1 MSDFSYN
8 SQKQLVFAGHVL
20 SKYTQPDQNPFY
32 LYSETILQ
40 EQLHKFRTAITTQLN
55 KSPKIFFAMK
65 ANPSAK
71 VIAHFVKHGVGVD
84 VVSLGEIK
92 KSLAAGNSAAN
103 TVYSGVGKRVSEIR
117 QAIELGVQQIN
128 VESIEELQRIV
139 DIAQSLPIT
148 SAAVSGIAPA
158 AAKKVSIALRVNPEV
173 DVRTHPY
180 IATGL
185 KENKFGIEMARLPE
199 AIEIFRRAEAA
210 AKAANRPCPVQWV
223 GLSLHIGS
231 QLKEFE
237 SLRVSLQK
245 IKNVFQEIRSQGFD
259 LKVFDVGGGLGIA
272 YEGDRKEDEK
282 FLQQYAAVLGSE
294 LKDFPADIQLEPGRC
309 LTARAGVL
317 VTEVQ
322 YRKLTSHKTFLV
334 VSSGMNHLLRPSL
347 YEAYHRIF
355 PLQDNSET
363 EVVDVVGPVCESS
376 DFYAKDRRLPKVKA
390 GDFLAIA
397 DVGAYGMSMAST
409 YNSFDLPDEIWLS

>member
-1 MSDFSYN
+1 M
-8 SQKQLVFAGHVL
+8 
-20 SKYTQPDQNPFY
+20 
-32 LYSETILQ
+32 
-40 EQLHKFRTAITTQLN
+40 
-55 KSPKIFFAMK
+55 
-65 ANPSAK
+65 
-71 VIAHFVKHGVGVD
+71 
-84 VVSLGEIK
+84 
-92 KSLAAGNSAAN
+92 
-103 TVYSGVGKRVSEIR
+103 
-117 QAIELGVQQIN
+117 
-128 VESIEELQRIV
+128 
-139 DIAQSLPIT
+139 
-148 SAAVSGIAPA
+148 
-158 AAKKVSIALRVNPEV
+158 
-173 DVRTHPY
+173 
-180 IATGL
+180 
-185 KENKFGIEMARLPE
+185 
-199 AIEIFRRAEAA
+199 
-210 AKAANRPCPVQWV
+210 